1 MSRLPLRIRPVAAEP
16 GHGAL
21 LRLAGRHGAT
31 LLPRFAKSVGLDWR
45 GVLAGH
51 HVAALAT
58 LAGLDAESLRA
69 HSPVIDSSLRTVCL
83 NGETIRLGD
92 WSVTKRRA
100 CLACVAEDAAIA
112 TSFGVPRD
120 WMVAH
125 RSFMDVRSIGRCP
138 IHRTPLQD
146 DCPKCGSALT
156 WSRAP
161 LARCPKG
168 CDLSDAGGRGDLDV
182 RLDAYFA
189 GRLGTGARI
198 DVGLLDD
205 LPFRRAV
212 QLVERIGRI
221 SLGGWI
227 PRLSK
232 RGEGEDDACR
242 RAGFDMITEWPVSLF
257 RALDGVLASSCAAGA
272 GDGLIARYGW
282 LHPDWLS
289 VEDDEVSALARPL
302 VREHA
307 VRNGIV
313 ARDEPILS
321 HDAPPT
327 VSLSQA
333 RTASGMGFERTR
345 RMLDEAG
352 VVPSGSRRGV
362 PFAMDPEAVA
372 SALSV
377 GIEETVT
384 RAAAG
389 KMLGVGRSRIADLLD
404 AGLLDRHDRR
414 VTSRSVEALIRLV
427 TEATSRSPAPD
438 DAVSLVNACRGCG
451 IPLAHAF
458 SRIISGTLAAWAGRS
473 RTGELD
479 LRVLPRQLA
488 PPRRALRRDRA
499 AARVG
504 IHPQC
509 LGQLVRAGAIEVS
522 SDGGVDSGS
531 LDEFIDRH
539 VAASKLAADL
549 SSSPRALISKLA
561 AFGVLPTYGPPRFSQ
576 AIYRRHDVERLNDES

>member
-1 MSRLPLRIRPVAAEP
+1 MAHTSIIPGTVIASRRGYRSQAEP
-16 GHGAL
+16 V
-21 LRLAGRHGAT
+21 
-31 LLPRFAKSVGLDWR
+31 F
-45 GVLAGH
+45 
-51 HVAALAT
+51 
-58 LAGLDAESLRA
+58 
-69 HSPVIDSSLRTVCL
+69 SSHRY
-83 NGETIRLGD
+83 R
-92 WSVTKRRA
+92 VT
-100 CLACVAEDAAIA
+100 E
-112 TSFGVPRD
+112 
-120 WMVAH
+120 
-125 RSFMDVRSIGRCP
+125 
-138 IHRTPLQD
+138 
-146 DCPKCGSALT
+146 
-156 WSRAP
+156 
-161 LARCPKG
+161 
-168 CDLSDAGGRGDLDV
+168 
-182 RLDAYFA
+182 
-189 GRLGTGARI
+189 
-198 DVGLLDD
+198 
-205 LPFRRAV
+205 
-212 QLVERIGRI
+212 ER
-221 SLGGWI
+221 
-227 PRLSK
+227 
-232 RGEGEDDACR
+232 
-242 RAGFDMITEWPVSLF
+242 V
-257 RALDGVLASSCAAGA
+257 
-272 GDGLIARYGW
+272 
-282 LHPDWLS
+282 
-289 VEDDEVSALARPL
+289 
-302 VREHA
+302 
-307 VRNGIV
+307 
-313 ARDEPILS
+313 
-321 HDAPPT
+321 
-327 VSLSQA
+327 
-333 RTASGMGFERTR
+333 
-345 RMLDEAG
+345 LDEAG